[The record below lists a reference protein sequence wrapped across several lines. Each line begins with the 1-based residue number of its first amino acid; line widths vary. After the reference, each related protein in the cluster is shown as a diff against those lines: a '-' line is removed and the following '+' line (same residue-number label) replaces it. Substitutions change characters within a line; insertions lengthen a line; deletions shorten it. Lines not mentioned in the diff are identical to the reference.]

1 MKNFE
6 KIKNIIFDLGGVLFC
21 LDGEE
26 TLKAFEN
33 QGVKNIREKFSE
45 IILSNWFRDFEIG
58 NISPNEFLEQLNTLC
73 GSKLSMEDFV
83 FCWNA
88 MLTGYPEENREFLE
102 KLSQK
107 YNLYVLS
114 NTNITHVEFF
124 EPIAKWR
131 DGLFKKRYYS
141 NDIHLRKP
149 DKECFEFVMSDAGIK
164 AEETLFIDD
173 RADNIAAA
181 KTLGINTIHLTQQSS
196 LFGFFK

>member
-33 QGVKNIREKFSE
+33 HGIKNIREKFSE
-45 IILSNWFRDFEIG
+45 VILSDWFRDFEIG
-58 NISPNEFLEQLNTLC
+58 NISPEEFLKELNTLC
-73 GSKLSMEDFV
+73 GSNLSMKDFV

-88 MLTGYPEENREFLE
+88 MLTGYPEENRAFLE
-102 KLSQK
+102 NISKK

-124 EPIAKWR
+124 EPVAAWR

-149 DKECFEFVMSDAGIK
+149 DKECFEFVLSDAGI
-164 AEETLFIDD
+164 EPHETLFIDD

-181 KTLGINTIHLTQQSS
+181 KSLGINTIHLTQQSS